1 LYKNV
6 GSLSRKYYRRVG
18 DASDVTVNDLTVQRH
33 ALLLKALLCLVGL
46 QGCGLGALIYGD
58 TARTVDHP
66 FLVEQSSSTSDRV
79 RRIGQS
85 PSPETLSAE
94 RLQLEWGL
102 PGRIE
107 QVSGDLDTERWT
119 YWMER
124 LRWHGPLLIVVVVPV
139 PLLVPFGHDYTV
151 FTIQR
156 GTVLDATEVRSRP
169 KYGGFCGVPIV
180 QALMLQAPP
189 FVCTAGAVR
198 LTEP

>member
-1 LYKNV
+1 VQL
-6 GSLSRKYYRRVG
+6 RH
-18 DASDVTVNDLTVQRH
+18 TVV
-33 ALLLKALLCLVGL
+33 LKVFLCLVAL
-46 QGCGLGALIYGD
+46 QGCGLGALLYGD

-66 FLVEQSSSTSDRV
+66 FLVEQGGAESDRM

-85 PSPETLSAE
+85 PSPDTLRAE

-107 QVSGDLDTERWT
+107 PVSGKVDTERWT

-124 LRWHGPLLIVVVVPV
+124 LRWHGPLLILVFV
-139 PLLVPFGHDYTV
+139 PLPLLIPFGHDYTV
-151 FTIQR
+151 FTIQN

-169 KYGGFCGVPIV
+169 KYGAFCGMPVI

-189 FVCTAGAVR
+189 FVCTAGAVP
-198 LTEP
+198 LTEA